1 MMPGPQRAPVDPAP
15 VVVRS
20 RWPASRQLVVDGAR
34 VGALLGGLALTMA
47 AGSWG
52 WVGLII
58 GAAAGAGLGAVAGPV
73 RHRLQIDATGV
84 RIGRLL
90 GEVRIGWDEVVAF
103 GRDEGWHGRSGRSL
117 GLAVC
122 RRGEVLP
129 VAVPA
134 LTYTASAFRMGGAHP
149 IDRLAPRAEAV
160 LDPVREWAAARGV
173 PVVEQDLDGWWDRH
187 PASSERER
195 SQRR

>member
-1 MMPGPQRAPVDPAP
+1 MMPGPQRRPVDPAP

-20 RWPASRQLVVDGAR
+20 RWPASRQLVVDAAR
-34 VGALLGGLALTMA
+34 IGALVGGVGLTMA

-52 WVGLII
+52 WVGLV
-58 GAAAGAGLGAVAGPV
+58 AGAVLGGGLGAAVAPL
-73 RHRLQIDATGV
+73 RHRLDVGADGV
-84 RIGRLL
+84 RIGRLF
-90 GEVRIGWDEVVAF
+90 GVDHIGWDEVVAF

-129 VAVPA
+129 VGVPA
-134 LTYTASAFRMGGAHP
+134 LTYTASAFRMGRAHP
-149 IDRLAPRAEAV
+149 IDRLAPRGDAV

-173 PVVEQDLDGWWDRH
+173 PVVEHDLDAWWDGH
-187 PASSERER
+187 PASVS
-195 SQRR
+195 

>member
-1 MMPGPQRAPVDPAP
+1 MMPAPQRRPVDPAS

-20 RWPASRQLVVDGAR
+20 GWPASRQLVVDAGRIGAV
-34 VGALLGGLALTMA
+34 VGGVGFTVA

-52 WVGLII
+52 WLGLI
-58 GAAAGAGLGAVAGPV
+58 AGAVLAGGMGAVVAPL
-73 RHRLQIDATGV
+73 RHRLEVDAEGV

-90 GEVRIGWDEVVAF
+90 GVDRIGWDDVAAF
-103 GRDEGWHGRSGRSL
+103 GREEGWHGRSGRSL

-129 VAVPA
+129 VGVPA
-134 LTYTASAFRMGGAHP
+134 LTYTASAFRLGRGHP
-149 IDRLAPRAEAV
+149 TDRLAPRREAV

-173 PVVEQDLDGWWDRH
+173 PVIEEDLDDWWDRH
-187 PASSERER
+187 PASAA
-195 SQRR
+195 